1 MVDFLQ
7 SRVKAFKYAFSGLWT
22 VLRTQRNAWIHSIFS
37 LAVIIMAF
45 WLQLPANDWA
55 ILILTIALVWGA
67 EIINTSI
74 ETIINLASPEQHPL
88 AKDGKDLGA
97 AAVLVA
103 AMASVLI
110 GLLILGPPLW
120 NRLVPL
126 FSR

>member
-97 AAVLVA
+97 AAVLFA
-103 AMASVLI
+103 AMASVVI
-110 GLLILGPPLW
+110 GLLVLGPPLW
-120 NRLVPL
+120 NRLVQL
-126 FSR
+126 FSQ

>member
-22 VLRTQRNAWIHSIFS
+22 VLHTQRNAWIHSFFS
-37 LAVIIMAF
+37 LAVILMAF

-74 ETIINLASPEQHPL
+74 ETTINLASPEQHPL

-97 AAVLVA
+97 AAVLFA
-103 AMASVLI
+103 AMASVVI
-110 GLLILGPPLW
+110 GLLVLGPPLW
-120 NRLVPL
+120 NRLVQL
-126 FSR
+126 FSQ